1 MPKMYLFLVDSNSEH
16 KKVKGMNRNVVSIL
30 SHNKYKDA
38 LLNNKCLKHSMN
50 RIQSTDHGA
59 ETYEIN
65 KISLSCFDEK
75 LYIQNNV
82 YDGLILGYQT

>member
-1 MPKMYLFLVDSNSEH
+1 
-16 KKVKGMNRNVVSIL
+16 
-30 SHNKYKDA
+30 
-38 LLNNKCLKHSMN
+38 MN
-50 RIQSTDHGA
+50 RIQSTDYGA